1 LPSKQNL
8 RRQALRKTALKTELE
23 MLKTMMSTGWTVW
36 PDQRP
41 PRIRP
46 CREERVAPNQVSESV
61 AVFLLLRELEASLQ
75 RSIRA
80 ILLMDAAVLE
90 GETRQQIGLMRAI
103 SVATPRTDPGLLANG
118 RTESAKMELD
128 GREWADPELLD
139 KVRQGRGRIIEAV
152 RLQAALLSR
161 ARGKLQ
167 VLANMLSGPS
177 VLYGPTGRP
186 SACGRV

>member
-1 LPSKQNL
+1 
-8 RRQALRKTALKTELE
+8 
-23 MLKTMMSTGWTVW
+23 
-36 PDQRP
+36 
-41 PRIRP
+41 
-46 CREERVAPNQVSESV
+46 
-61 AVFLLLRELEASLQ
+61 
-75 RSIRA
+75 
-80 ILLMDAAVLE
+80 
-90 GETRQQIGLMRAI
+90 
-103 SVATPRTDPGLLANG
+103 
-118 RTESAKMELD
+118 MELD
-128 GREWADPELLD
+128 GREWADPDLLD